1 MKKIY
6 TLVSAV
12 LLSASLWAQ
21 APQKM
26 NYQAVIRGTN
36 NNLVVNQKVGI
47 RISILQNKEDGK
59 SVYTETHIPKTNAN
73 GLVTVILGGG
83 NLVSGDFTKIDW
95 SKGPYFVKTETDV
108 LGGTNYDL
116 STVNELM
123 SVPYALY
130 AANSPAGAK
139 GDVGAT
145 GPQGPQGS
153 KGDTGIQGPAGK
165 DGLDG
170 KEGSQGF
177 KGDKG
182 EQGIQGPAG
191 KDGLNGVDG
200 KDGAQGPQG
209 LKGDQG
215 IQGPKGE
222 TGAQGPQGLKGDT
235 GLTGD
240 KGDKGDTG
248 LTGVQGLKGDAG
260 AQGLKGDQGIQGP
273 KGETGAQG
281 PQGLKGD
288 TGLTGDKGDTGLTGV
303 QGLKGDTGSQG
314 LKGDQGI
321 QGSKGET
328 GAQGPQ
334 GLKGD
339 TGLTG
344 DKGDKGDTGLTGVQ
358 GLKGDTGA
366 QGLKGDQGIQ
376 GPKGETGA
384 QGPQGL
390 KGDTGLTGDKGDKGD
405 TGLTGVQGLKG
416 DTGSQGL
423 KGDQG
428 IQGPKG
434 ETGAQGP
441 LGLKGDTGLQ
451 GPQGSA
457 GTNGSNGQNTLVTTT
472 TESAGA
478 NCTTGGVKLDYG
490 LDANNNGTLDVGEI
504 NATLTKY
511 VCNGFVS
518 TGNASGN
525 TPYWDG
531 ATWVLNSSNIFNNG
545 GNVGIGTSTPSVKL
559 EVNGR
564 LKTNGINELSD
575 KRYKK
580 NIEVLTEALAKV
592 EKLRGV
598 SYDWKTE
605 EFPNK
610 NFEAKHQIG
619 LIAQELELVFPELVN
634 TDVEGYKSV
643 DYSKL
648 VAVLIEAVK
657 EQQKEITDL
666 QSDITKQETE
676 MKQVKASINDIYLL
690 IDVLSPKV
698 SNK

>member
-6 TLVSAV
+6 TLFSAV

-26 NYQAVIRGTN
+26 SYQAVIRGTN

-130 AANSPAGAK
+130 AANSTAGAK

-145 GPQGPQGS
+145 GPQGPQGL
-153 KGDTGIQGPAGK
+153 KGDTGLIGIQGLKGDKGEPGIQGPAGK
-165 DGLDG
+165 DGV
-170 KEGSQGF
+170 
-177 KGDKG
+177 
-182 EQGIQGPAG
+182 
-191 KDGLNGVDG
+191 NGVDG
-200 KDGAQGPQG
+200 KD
-209 LKGDQG
+209 
-215 IQGPKGE
+215 
-222 TGAQGPQGLKGDT
+222 
-235 GLTGD
+235 
-240 KGDKGDTG
+240 
-248 LTGVQGLKGDAG
+248 
-260 AQGLKGDQGIQGP
+260 
-273 KGETGAQG
+273 
-281 PQGLKGD
+281 
-288 TGLTGDKGDTGLTGV
+288 
-303 QGLKGDTGSQG
+303 
-314 LKGDQGI
+314 
-321 QGSKGET
+321 
-328 GAQGPQ
+328 
-334 GLKGD
+334 
-339 TGLTG
+339 
-344 DKGDKGDTGLTGVQ
+344 
-358 GLKGDTGA
+358 GA

-441 LGLKGDTGLQ
+441 QGLKGDTGAQ
-451 GPQGSA
+451 GPA
-457 GTNGSNGQNTLVTTT
+457 GTNGSNGQNGQNTLVNTT
-472 TESAGA
+472 TESAGS

-490 LDANNNGTLDVGEI
+490 LDANNNGTLDAGEI
-504 NATLTKY
+504 NTTLTKY

-518 TGNASGN
+518 SGNTSGN